1 MAFPSAR
8 STLSLLL
15 SASFFGMALL
25 GAVPAHG
32 EIVSLVDDPVKVDGP
47 SIWSNATALEQI
59 GASYSAYRC
68 AGSAGANSSADWI
81 LSRFQDL
88 GLESW
93 KEGFEFHGW
102 DLSSDPTLVLTYYN
116 GSSTRD
122 ATLTSFEAEHFSA
135 STPPGGAEGV
145 VVTLPLPSSS
155 SYSAFA
161 GLSFDASSW
170 QDIDIHDRIVLV
182 GREVRWNGVYEE
194 GLVEKLHEGPAALI
208 FFYSQFWTS
217 SFEVMFSASSG
228 GRPLSGLGSYFHDQN
243 VPVGSLSVED
253 ADWVLERLK
262 EGNVSAR
269 ISIDSREG
277 VWTQENVVAFLPGE
291 SEGSEQVLLTAHYDS
306 VMDPGF
312 CDNAASVATMIEVA
326 SKLVAMKGS
335 GNLGH
340 TSSIRFIAFTGE
352 ELGLVGSNYYFAMH
366 ASELDRVKA
375 VINIDCLGAGT
386 MTRTSTEPYQGVDL
400 DGVVDRFADEVGIAS
415 NFEDGSSD
423 HSSFM
428 YPNQVATQIDARWG
442 MGPQIDLDA
451 EPVTG
456 AISIFSSPLTLL
468 DPYPAGV
475 PGWIHT
481 SRDSS
486 SFCSSSGWVTESNLE
501 DQGSVVLAVCLDL
514 MAVAQSSDG
523 IALAFTP
530 VLAAFTVIVVAVAIL
545 VVALLLR
552 RKPI

>member
-1 MAFPSAR
+1 MTFPSAR
-8 STLSLLL
+8 PALSLLL
-15 SASFFGMALL
+15 SASFIGMALL
-25 GAVPAHG
+25 GAVPVHG
-32 EIVSLVDDPVKVDGP
+32 GMVAVIDDQVKVDGA
-47 SIWSNATALEQI
+47 SIWSNATVLEQI
-59 GASYSAYRC
+59 GASCPAYRC

-102 DLSSDPTLVLTYYN
+102 DLSSDPSLRVTYNN
-116 GSSTRD
+116 GSSTED

-135 STPPGGAEGV
+135 STPSGGAEGEV
-145 VVTLPLPSSS
+145 IILPLPSSS
-155 SYSAFA
+155 SYSAFT

-170 QDIDIHDRIVLV
+170 QDINIHDRIVLV
-182 GREVRWNGVYEE
+182 GREVRWDGDYEG
-194 GLVEKLHEGPAALI
+194 GLVEKLHEGPAALV
-208 FFYSQFWTS
+208 FFYSQPWTS

-243 VPVGSLSVED
+243 VPVGSLSAED
-253 ADWVLERLK
+253 ADWIMERLE

-277 VWTQENVVAFLPGE
+277 VWTQQNVVAFLPGD
-291 SEGSEQVLLTAHYDS
+291 SEGSDQVLLTAHYDS

-326 SKLVAMKGS
+326 SKLVTMKGS
-335 GNLGH
+335 GGLGH
-340 TSSIRFIAFTGE
+340 TSSIGFITFTGE

-400 DGVVDRFADEVGIAS
+400 DSVVDRFADEVGIVS

-423 HSSFM
+423 HTSFIF
-428 YPNQVATQIDARWG
+428 PNQVAMQIDARWG

-451 EPVTG
+451 EPVAG
-456 AISIFSSPLTLL
+456 SISIFSAPLTLL

-486 SFCSSSGWVTESNLE
+486 SFCSSTGWVTESNLE

-514 MAVAQSSDG
+514 LVVAESSDG

-530 VLAAFTVIVVAVAIL
+530 VLAAFAILVVAVAIL

-552 RKPI
+552 RRPL

>member
-1 MAFPSAR
+1 MTFPSVR
-8 STLSLLL
+8 LTLSLLL
-15 SASFFGMALL
+15 GASFLGMALL

-32 EIVSLVDDPVKVDGP
+32 EIVAIDDQVKVDGP
-47 SIWSNATALEQI
+47 SIWSNATSLEQI

-81 LSRFQDL
+81 LSRFQEL

-102 DLSSDPTLVLTYYN
+102 DLSSDPTLRITYNN
-116 GSSTRD
+116 GSSTED
-122 ATLTSFEAEHFSA
+122 STLTSFEAEQFSA
-135 STPPGGAEGV
+135 STPPGGAEGEV
-145 VVTLPLPSSS
+145 VILPLPSSS

-161 GLSFDASSW
+161 SLSFDASSW
-170 QDIDIHDRIVLV
+170 QDLNIHDRIVLV
-182 GREVRWNGVYEE
+182 GREVRWNADYEA
-194 GLVEKLHEGPAALI
+194 GLVEKLHEGPAALV
-208 FFYSQFWTS
+208 FFYSQPWTS
-217 SFEVMFSASSG
+217 PFEVMFSASSG
-228 GRPLSGLGSYFHDQN
+228 GRPLSGFGSYFHDLN
-243 VPVGSLSVED
+243 VPVGSLNAED
-253 ADWVLERLK
+253 ADRVLERLE
-262 EGNVSAR
+262 EGSVSGR

-277 VWTQENVVAFLPGE
+277 VWTQQNVVAFLPGE
-291 SEGSEQVLLTAHYDS
+291 SESPERVLLTAHYDS

-335 GNLGH
+335 GDLGH
-340 TSSIRFIAFTGE
+340 TSSIVFIAFTGE

-400 DGVVDRFADEVGIAS
+400 DGVVDSYADEVGIAS
-415 NFEDGSSD
+415 IFEDGSSD
-423 HSSFM
+423 HSSFI
-428 YPNQVATQIDARWG
+428 YPNQVAMQIDSRWG

-456 AISIFSSPLTLL
+456 SISIFSAPLTLL

-523 IALAFTP
+523 VALAFTP
-530 VLAAFTVIVVAVAIL
+530 VLAALSVLVVAVAIL
-545 VVALLLR
+545 VVVLLLR
-552 RKPI
+552 RRSL

>member
-1 MAFPSAR
+1 MTFPSAR

-15 SASFFGMALL
+15 SASFLGMALL
-25 GAVPAHG
+25 GAVPAQG
-32 EIVSLVDDPVKVDGP
+32 AILAAIDDQVKVDGA

-59 GASYSAYRC
+59 GASSTAYRC

-81 LSRFQDL
+81 LSRFQEI

-93 KEGFEFHGW
+93 KEGFEFQGW
-102 DLSSDPTLVLTYYN
+102 DLSSDPTLRVTYTD
-116 GSSTRD
+116 GSGAKE
-122 ATLTSFEAEHFSA
+122 ATLASFEAEHFSA
-135 STPPGGAEGV
+135 STPPGGAEGEV
-145 VVTLPLPSSS
+145 IILPLPSSS

-161 GLSFDASSW
+161 SLSFDAASW
-170 QDIDIHDRIVLV
+170 QGINIHDRIVLV
-182 GREVRWNGVYEE
+182 GREVRWNADYEG
-194 GLVEKLHEGPAALI
+194 GLAEKLREGPAGLV
-208 FFYSQFWTS
+208 FFYSQPWTS
-217 SFEVMFSASSG
+217 SFEVMFSTSSG
-228 GRPLSGLGSYFHDQN
+228 GRPLSGLGSYFHDQD
-243 VPVGSLSVED
+243 VPVGSLSAED
-253 ADWVLERLK
+253 ADWILQRLE

-269 ISIDSREG
+269 MSIDSREG
-277 VWTQENVVAFLPGE
+277 IWTQQNVVAFLPGE

-306 VMDPGF
+306 VMDLGF

-326 SKLVAMKGS
+326 SKLVAMKES
-335 GNLGH
+335 GELGH
-340 TSSIRFIAFTGE
+340 TSSIGFIAFTGE

-366 ASELDRVKA
+366 ASELNQVKA

-386 MTRTSTEPYQGVDL
+386 MTRTSTEPYNGVDL
-400 DGVVDRFADEVGIAS
+400 DALVDRFADMVGIAS
-415 NFEDGSSD
+415 HFEDGSSD
-423 HSSFM
+423 HSSFI
-428 YPNQVATQIDARWG
+428 YPNQVAMQIDARWG

-456 AISIFSSPLTLL
+456 SISIFSMPLTLL

-501 DQGSVVLAVCLDL
+501 DQGSVVLAVCVDL
-514 MAVAQSSDG
+514 MQEAQSSEG
-523 IALAFTP
+523 ITLTFTP
-530 VLAAFTVIVVAVAIL
+530 ILAVFTIMIVAVAIL

-552 RKPI
+552 RRPL